1 VWGAAVKLITEYL
14 EQAAHFEHLAGMTT
28 DAAFKQQLLE
38 QAERYWKLANDR
50 AIQQGQTPPVRFR
63 PSE

>member
-1 VWGAAVKLITEYL
+1 MKLVTEYL
-14 EQAAHFEHLAGMTT
+14 EQAAHFERLAGETT

-38 QAERYWKLANDR
+38 QAERYWKLANKR
-50 AIQQGQTPPVRFR
+50 AIELGEPPPVRFR